1 MYKKLS
7 LANQNILNR
16 IIFIRLPRVIV
27 CGYTD
32 MFPKIVVADT
42 ERKGRE
48 KCFEKL
54 TGKLTESLTMQEKL
68 VKENA
73 QLEGGKYVH
82 LLYNINFKQIHIN
95 QTDYIL
101 YDGYIYV

>member
-1 MYKKLS
+1 VLPKL
-7 LANQNILNR
+7 
-16 IIFIRLPRVIV
+16 VI
-27 CGYTD
+27 
-32 MFPKIVVADT
+32 ADT

-73 QLEGGKYVH
+73 QLEGGKYAR
-82 LLYNINFKQIHIN
+82 LLYNINLYKQQQIYIN
-95 QTDYIL
+95 RFIFYMMIKSTHKNNLQGKSNYIL
-101 YDGYIYV
+101 NIGDLKIAQNVKIIKI

>member
-1 MYKKLS
+1 
-7 LANQNILNR
+7 
-16 IIFIRLPRVIV
+16 VI
-27 CGYTD
+27 
-32 MFPKIVVADT
+32 ADT

-73 QLEGGKYVH
+73 QLEGGKYVCF
-82 LLYNINFKQIHIN
+82 LYNINFKQIYEKSI
-95 QTDYIL
+95 
-101 YDGYIYV
+101 

>member
-1 MYKKLS
+1 ML
-7 LANQNILNR
+7 LINR
-16 IIFIRLPRVIV
+16 EIFSIIYFCREIRLPRIIV
-27 CGYTD
+27 CGYTED
-32 MFPKIVVADT
+32 VLPKIVIADG

-73 QLEGGKYVH
+73 KLEGGKYVH
-82 LLYNINFKQIHIN
+82 FLYIINSKQI
-95 QTDYIL
+95 
-101 YDGYIYV
+101 

>member
-1 MYKKLS
+1 MLPKL
-7 LANQNILNR
+7 
-16 IIFIRLPRVIV
+16 
-27 CGYTD
+27 
-32 MFPKIVVADT
+32 VVADT

-73 QLEGGKYVH
+73 QLEGGKYAR
-82 LLYNINFKQIHIN
+82 LLYNKNFKE
-95 QTDYIL
+95 TYMKRMDYIL
-101 YDGYIYV
+101 YEDYIYV

>member
-1 MYKKLS
+1 MLINCEIFS
-7 LANQNILNR
+7 
-16 IIFIRLPRVIV
+16 IIYFSHEIRLPRVIV
-27 CGYTD
+27 CGYTED
-32 MFPKIVVADT
+32 MLPKIVIADG

-73 QLEGGKYVH
+73 QLEGGKYARF
-82 LLYNINFKQIHIN
+82 LCIINSKQI
-95 QTDYIL
+95 
-101 YDGYIYV
+101 

>member
-1 MYKKLS
+1 MLPKL
-7 LANQNILNR
+7 
-16 IIFIRLPRVIV
+16 
-27 CGYTD
+27 
-32 MFPKIVVADT
+32 VVADT

-73 QLEGGKYVH
+73 QLEGGKYAH
-82 LLYNINFKQIHIN
+82 FLYNINSKQIYIK
-95 QTDYIL
+95 QTD
-101 YDGYIYV
+101 

>member
-1 MYKKLS
+1 ML
-7 LANQNILNR
+7 
-16 IIFIRLPRVIV
+16 
-27 CGYTD
+27 
-32 MFPKIVVADT
+32 PKIVIADG

-73 QLEGGKYVH
+73 QLEGGKYAH
-82 LLYNINFKQIHIN
+82 FLYIINSIRI
-95 QTDYIL
+95 
-101 YDGYIYV
+101 

>member
-1 MYKKLS
+1 ML
-7 LANQNILNR
+7 LINQDIFNR
-16 IIFIRLPRVIV
+16 IFIRLPRIIV

-32 MFPKIVVADT
+32 VLPKLVVADT
-42 ERKGRE
+42 EQKGRE

-73 QLEGGKYVH
+73 QLEGGKYAR
-82 LLYNINFKQIHIN
+82 LSYNINFK
-95 QTDYIL
+95 
-101 YDGYIYV
+101 